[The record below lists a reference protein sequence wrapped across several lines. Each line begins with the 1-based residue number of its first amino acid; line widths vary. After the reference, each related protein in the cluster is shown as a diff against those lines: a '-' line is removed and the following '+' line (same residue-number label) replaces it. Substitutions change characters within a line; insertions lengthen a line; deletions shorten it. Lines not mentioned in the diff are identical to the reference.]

1 MADHLRDEGRRLA
14 SMVALVFSAM
24 LHAVVAV
31 FVFPSGL
38 IAPGWA
44 WLMLVALWMLGAWLL
59 WRWRRFPIRILSV
72 PFVMAAIWWV
82 TITAGDVWLG
92 WTA

>member
-1 MADHLRDEGRRLA
+1 MADHLQDEGRRLA

-44 WLMLVALWMLGAWLL
+44 WTLLVALWMLGAWLL
-59 WRWRRFPIRILSV
+59 WRWRRFPIRILLV
-72 PFVMAAIWWV
+72 PFVMAAIWYA